1 MSTCYYYTNFYPR
14 TIYMTTIIRNFT
26 LAEALKKVDK
36 FIKHGYKLKIR
47 DMYYEK
53 DIFYLN
59 IYFYK

>member
-1 MSTCYYYTNFYPR
+1 
-14 TIYMTTIIRNFT
+14 MTTIIRNST
-26 LAEALKKVDK
+26 LAEALKKIDK